1 MNIKLDKNINTPLYI
16 QIYNKIKTLIKNGDL
31 KEGEKLPSIRS
42 LAEKLNVNN
51 ITIVNAYKVLER
63 ENLVYSKEGSG
74 TYVSSDSMTLNIP
87 YLENESIDLMTSG
100 ILTLSKNSIN
110 FASVSPT
117 PEVFPVEEFKKV
129 LIEVLDRD
137 KGKAF
142 VYPEINGYT
151 PLRESIS
158 NFLKEN
164 YTINVHKNQ
173 IQITSGGQQ
182 GIDIVAK
189 TLIEPGDYVFLE
201 NPTYSGAIAAFK
213 SRGANIISIPILED
227 GLDINTLKEYIKKYH
242 PKFLYIMPNYQ
253 SPTTYSYSEENKQ
266 KLLEIAYENNLFIIE
281 DDFLSDLN
289 YSDKKKLPL
298 KAMDT
303 LDQVIYIKSFS
314 KIFMPGIR
322 IGFLTVPKILLKDII
337 KAKHITDIS
346 SSGFIQRAFDLYL
359 RKDLWRSHIEHIISV
374 YSKKYNLMVKEAKKL
389 KKHGITFTEPKGG
402 LSLWLKLPEDINPFE
417 LYDDC
422 VKNNVIIVPGEM
434 FYANKNIKDKNYIR
448 ISFGAVN
455 EEQIIEGIRVINNC
469 IGKNNIDNN
478 AKYIPFI

>member
-1 MNIKLDKNINTPLYI
+1 MNIKLDKNISTPLYI

-74 TYVSSDSMTLNIP
+74 TYVSSDSMALNIP

-455 EEQIIEGIRVINNC
+455 EEQIIEGIRVIYNC